1 MNINNTNQ
9 IKGIFVW
16 MIFFRHCTEYFPKS
30 TKVGKISILID
41 KSLEQNIVSPF
52 LFYSGFGINESF
64 LKKGIQ
70 YIKTLPKKSA
80 IIFIKSE
87 IILLFFLF
95 NNILLGIRV
104 SFKRYLLA
112 AIFKT
117 SIGNSYWFAFTII
130 TLYIYSFLSFIFIK
144 NKKFDYLGILFITIF
159 CFFHIIF
166 AYRFYHKN
174 EIISVDNIICFALG
188 FYYSLLKPCLDKK
201 IMKNEYSYY
210 RMIILSILFY

>member
-1 MNINNTNQ
+1 MVNLIYFILCLLSVINLNVKFFNKFFEDYMNINNTNQ

-95 NNILLGIRV
+95 NFLLP
-104 SFKRYLLA
+104 
-112 AIFKT
+112 
-117 SIGNSYWFAFTII
+117 
-130 TLYIYSFLSFIFIK
+130 FLK
-144 NKKFDYLGILFITIF
+144 Q
-159 CFFHIIF
+159 
-166 AYRFYHKN
+166 
-174 EIISVDNIICFALG
+174 V
-188 FYYSLLKPCLDKK
+188 
-201 IMKNEYSYY
+201 
-210 RMIILSILFY
+210 